1 MGPTTA
7 RGSSAAAGTAT
18 GTATADVAETRKC
31 YDVAVIGGGVV
42 GHGIAW
48 AARLSGRSV
57 ALIDDAPGSGASWA
71 AAGMLAPVSEL
82 HYQEESLLELML
94 ESSRLWP
101 AFAAGLDGGPAAL
114 LDAGPAAAPYAGQ
127 AGGAGGART
136 GTGTGFLTTPT
147 LAVGADAADRRALAD
162 LRTVQQAHGL
172 VVEPLTV
179 RAARLREPLLSPGIS
194 CAFDIP
200 ADHQVDPRRLLAR
213 IGELL
218 AADGQCQTIARRAA
232 GLLWADGRVAGASL
246 AGGGSVRAGETIV
259 ANGLGAAA
267 LEGLPAGLRLPLR
280 PVHGDILRLR
290 VPERLRPL
298 LTSTVR
304 GLVRG
309 VPVYIVPRQ
318 DGTVVIGATQREDAL
333 GAGSHMAAPAGGA
346 PAGAPAVGGNPAGGV
361 VSAGG
366 VYQLLRDAQ
375 QLVPAVAE
383 LELLEATARA
393 RPGTPDNSP
402 LLGRV
407 AEPGCHGDVAG
418 LIIATGFFRHGI
430 LLTPAAAEICRQLL
444 DGVTDPRWASFRPDR
459 FGAGTQG
466 TGRPVTGT
474 QDTSTQETSTQDT
487 STQDTVPPAAGA
499 PETAPRVASPRITA
513 GRNTTGRDT
522 TPEHSKETV

>member
-1 MGPTTA
+1 MGTTPVP
-7 RGSSAAAGTAT
+7 GPAAARDAPPTA
-18 GTATADVAETRKC
+18 GAADDAEARKC

-48 AARLSGRSV
+48 AARRSGRTV

-82 HYQEESLLELML
+82 HYQEEALLELML

-101 AFAAGLDGGPAAL
+101 DFAAGLEGTGL
-114 LDAGPAAAPYAGQ
+114 EEVELKRS
-127 AGGAGGART
+127 AGGAGNST
-136 GTGTGFLTTPT
+136 GYLTTPT

-162 LRTVQQAHGL
+162 LRTVQRASGL
-172 VVEPLTV
+172 AVEPLTV
-179 RAARLREPLLSPGIS
+179 REARVREPLLSPGIS

-213 IGELL
+213 LRELL
-218 AADGQCQTIARRAA
+218 AADSRHRMVPRRAS
-232 GLLWADGRVAGASL
+232 GLFWEDGKVAGATL
-246 AGGGSVRAGETIV
+246 AGGGTVLAAETIV
-259 ANGLGAAA
+259 ANGLGAGA
-267 LEGLPAGLRLPLR
+267 LEGLPCGLRLPLR

-290 VPERLRPL
+290 VPEKLRPL

-333 GAGSHMAAPAGGA
+333 GENVQAPAPGHAADGPPAGSA
-346 PAGAPAVGGNPAGGV
+346 

-393 RPGTPDNSP
+393 RPGTPDNAP

-407 AEPGCHGDVAG
+407 AERGGTGDIAG
-418 LIIATGFFRHGI
+418 LVIATGFFRHGV
-430 LLTPAAAEICRQLL
+430 LLTPAAGEICRQLL
-444 DGVTDPRWASFRPDR
+444 DGTEDPRWYRFRPDR
-459 FGAGTQG
+459 FAAGTLAAD
-466 TGRPVTGT
+466 GRPLGVPAGATR
-474 QDTSTQETSTQDT
+474 DPASTSTHS
-487 STQDTVPPAAGA
+487 
-499 PETAPRVASPRITA
+499 
-513 GRNTTGRDT
+513 
-522 TPEHSKETV
+522 TPEHSKDTA

>member
-1 MGPTTA
+1 MGDISA
-7 RGSSAAAGTAT
+7 RGAAAFTEAAAAAASDDDAGA
-18 GTATADVAETRKC
+18 RNY

-48 AARLSGRSV
+48 AARCSGRSV
-57 ALIDDAPGSGASWA
+57 ALIDGAPGSGASWA

-82 HYQEESLLELML
+82 HYQEEALLELML

-101 AFAAGLDGGPAAL
+101 AFAAGLERGDGGPGTGASDTGAGT
-114 LDAGPAAAPYAGQ
+114 GPA
-127 AGGAGGART
+127 T
-136 GTGTGFLTTPT
+136 GYLTTPT
-147 LAVGADAADRRALAD
+147 LVVGADAADRRALAD
-162 LRTVQQAHGL
+162 LRTVQRAYGL
-172 VVEPLTV
+172 AVEPLTV
-179 RAARLREPLLSPGIS
+179 RAARMREPLLSPGIS

-213 IGELL
+213 MGELL
-218 AADGQCQTIARRAA
+218 AADSHCHTVSRRAA
-232 GLLWADGRVAGASL
+232 GLLWEDGRVVGASL
-246 AGGGSVRAGETIV
+246 EGGGFIRAGETIV
-259 ANGLGAAA
+259 ANGLGAAS

-290 VPERLRPL
+290 VPARLQPL

-318 DGTVVIGATQREDAL
+318 DGTVVIGATQREDDL
-333 GAGSHMAAPAGGA
+333 GGNSAPAGGTSTGAAPAGGTFAGEA
-346 PAGAPAVGGNPAGGV
+346 PAGTA

-393 RPGTPDNSP
+393 RPGTPDNAP

-407 AEPGCHGDVAG
+407 AEQGRPGDVAG

-444 DGVTDPRWASFRPDR
+444 DGVADPRWAHFRPDR
-459 FGAGTQG
+459 FAAATPADAKSAAPTSVAALPAAGTQ
-466 TGRPVTGT
+466 
-474 QDTSTQETSTQDT
+474 
-487 STQDTVPPAAGA
+487 
-499 PETAPRVASPRITA
+499 ETAA
-513 GRNTTGRDT
+513 RNANPN
-522 TPEHSKETV
+522 PEHSKETV